1 MTPNSSV
8 NIVVASP
15 MEETNEALN
24 RVLRNAGIA
33 ARCKWAGS
41 MAAASEAMS
50 TDPDLLLV
58 ETDHLPVSA
67 ADCINFRGKTHPRLP
82 ILWLSQAVT
91 ADLLSKAFQCGAN
104 DVVSLNDGPRLVGVC
119 ERELRLADIEQS
131 LDATMDSAMQ
141 FKEQMKV
148 LMADSTDAL
157 AYIQEGV
164 VVDVNPAWLS
174 MLGYLNEEDV
184 IGLPVMD
191 FFKSESQGPLKG
203 AIVACLKGKW
213 NDDELSSVCVSKD
226 GEDVDLKLTLMAT
239 NYDGEPCVKIN
250 ALADKTG
257 PNTRELKLRNDAL
270 NKDPATLLYHRKFFA
285 ELASERL
292 TQKLA
297 SGTRALAWIRPDNF
311 AEVARDVGQ
320 LESEKVFAELADIA
334 REQVLPNDFCGRF
347 EGLSVLILLERS
359 RLQDAENWAQRLV
372 DRVSKH
378 VFRVGRQSTKLTCTV
393 GLCRA
398 SEEISSFGELLDGA
412 RKALVR
418 GRESGGNATVTT
430 ETTGSDSRVQ
440 SYDAIWLRH
449 LKSALIENRFRL
461 LQQPIVGL
469 DGSDHRMYDL
479 LVRMIDQQGKPV
491 LPSEF
496 IPAAER
502 NNMMQAIDRW
512 VIAAALEFCRQKSPQ
527 IVFLKLSYQ
536 SIHDATMGNWLA
548 QQIKGTNTNPK
559 QLCFEISEECA
570 NRYLQDTKV
579 IRDVVRR
586 LGGRF
591 ALEHVGH
598 AKEFAQTIEH
608 LKPDFVKIDGNLIAG
623 LASEEKIQEQVRRIV
638 DLAGSFDA
646 KTIAERVEDANTMAV
661 LWQMG
666 IQFMQ
671 GHYVHEPEVV
681 LQDAPPATSSFQL
694 QA

>member
-1 MTPNSSV
+1 MSPNSSV

-15 MEETNEALN
+15 MEETSESLN
-24 RVLRNAGIA
+24 RILRNAGIA
-33 ARCKWAGS
+33 ARCAWAS
-41 MAAASEAMS
+41 SLSEASDAMS
-50 TDPDLLLV
+50 TDPNLLIIDC
-58 ETDHLPVSA
+58 DHLSPSA
-67 ADCINFRGKTHPRLP
+67 ADIVNLRGKTNPRLP
-82 ILWLSQAVT
+82 ILWISQQVT
-91 ADLLSKAFQCGAN
+91 AELLSAGFQAGAN
-104 DVVSLNDGPRLVGVC
+104 DVVSLSDGPRLVGVC
-119 ERELRLADIEQS
+119 ERELRLAEVEHS

-164 VVDVNPAWLS
+164 IVDVNPAWLS
-174 MLGYLNEEDV
+174 MLGYRDDDDV
-184 IGLPVMD
+184 INLPVMD
-191 FFKSESQGPLKG
+191 FFKPESQGPLKG

-213 NDDELSSVCVSKD
+213 SNDELNSIAVNCDEEEVS
-226 GEDVDLKLTLMAT
+226 LKLSLMAT
-239 NYDGEPCVKIN
+239 KYDGEPCVKIN
-250 ALADKTG
+250 AVADQVG
-257 PNTRELKLRNDAL
+257 PNTRELKLRSDAL
-270 NKDPATLLYHRKFFA
+270 NKDPSTLLYHRKFFS
-285 ELASERL
+285 ELLSDRL
-292 TQKLA
+292 GKKLE

-311 AEVARDVGQ
+311 AEVVRDVGQ
-320 LESEKVFAELADIA
+320 IESERVFSELADLA
-334 REQVLPNDFCGRF
+334 REQILPNDLCGRF
-347 EGLSVLILLERS
+347 EGLSVLVLLERG
-359 RLQDAENWAQRLV
+359 RLQDAENWSQRLV
-372 DRVSKH
+372 DRISKH
-378 VFRVGRQSTKLTCTV
+378 VFRIGKQSTKLTCTV

-398 SEEISSFGELLDGA
+398 GEETSGLDELLAGA
-412 RKALVR
+412 RDALVR
-418 GRESGGNATVTT
+418 GREAGGNATVTN
-430 ETTGSDSRVQ
+430 ETTGSDSRIQ

-469 DGSDHRMYDL
+469 DGADHRMYDL

-527 IVFLKLSYQ
+527 LVFLKLSYQ
-536 SIHDATMGNWLA
+536 TVQDPTMGNWLA

-559 QLCFEISEECA
+559 QLCFEITEEFA
-570 NRYLQDTKV
+570 HRYLQDTKV

-586 LGGRF
+586 LGARF

-598 AKEFAQTIEH
+598 ARDFAQTIEH
-608 LKPDFVKIDGNLIAG
+608 LEPDYVKVDGNLIAG
-623 LASEEKIQEQVRRIV
+623 LASEEKVQTQVRRIV
-638 DLAGSFDA
+638 ELASNFGA
-646 KTIAERVEDANTMAV
+646 QTIAERVEDANTMAV
-661 LWQMG
+661 LWQIG
-666 IQFMQ
+666 IPFMQ

-681 LQDAPPATSSFQL
+681 LQDKPPNASSLQL